1 MNVHLLNEVIWCL
14 SFKLNK
20 IREAEKDSIS
30 HLTQT
35 GFQATW
41 VCAFSRTNPNQ
52 KDYWLS
58 SIYVSPSP
66 SPFLLI
72 THRRQCQG
80 RKFCPHH
87 YLLITMFVQARSA
100 GGNRWCVWQCVQH
113 QACSALVRVDICPDH
128 KAQTCIQVTD
138 LCLTQFKMLSPVDTG
153 NTVLKFKP
161 LSYDVQLE
169 HFRHGCKARYQQ
181 LFKLHQSMWTMLW
194 LG

>member
-30 HLTQT
+30 HLMQT

-41 VCAFSRTNPNQ
+41 VWAFSCTNQNQ
-52 KDYWLS
+52 KGYWLS
-58 SIYVSPSP
+58 SIYVSP

-80 RKFCPHH
+80 RKFRPHH

-128 KAQTCIQVTD
+128 EGQTCIHVTN
-138 LCLTQFKMLSPVDTG
+138 LCLKHLKVFSPVNTG
-153 NTVLKFKP
+153 NIVLRFKP

-169 HFRHGCKARYQQ
+169 HFRHGRKVSTA
-181 LFKLHQSMWTMLW
+181 F
-194 LG
+194 